1 MTFIPKVKTKV
12 GGKVP
17 GKLIDKETGRPYLGE
32 FIQDYKGNFYKGT
45 SITSSSEKL
54 LLEKPK
60 PKTTT
65 VEGLRFIYTKPSDKD
80 YTRGTFK
87 RYFVRDVAINKVV
100 EVDKKKYI
108 EYTKLNK
115 PYYITYELDWNIT
128 GIKKDYFINS
138 KRVPGV
144 ESKNKELTVKAE
156 KTIPGISSQILKDP
170 AQFVRN

>member
-17 GKLIDKETGRPYLGE
+17 GKLIDKETGRQYLGE

-45 SITSSSEKL
+45 NITSSSEKL
-54 LLEKPK
+54 LLQKPK

-65 VEGLRFIYTKPSDKD
+65 VEGLRFIYTKPTEKD
-80 YTRGTFK
+80 YAKGTFK
-87 RYFVRDVAINKVV
+87 RYFVRDVTINKVV
-100 EVDKKKYI
+100 EVDKKKYL

-128 GIKKDYFINS
+128 GIKKDYFIDNKKVS
-138 KRVPGV
+138 GV
-144 ESKNKELTVKAE
+144 ESKNKELTTEAE
-156 KTIPGISSQILKDP
+156 KNIPGISSQILKDP